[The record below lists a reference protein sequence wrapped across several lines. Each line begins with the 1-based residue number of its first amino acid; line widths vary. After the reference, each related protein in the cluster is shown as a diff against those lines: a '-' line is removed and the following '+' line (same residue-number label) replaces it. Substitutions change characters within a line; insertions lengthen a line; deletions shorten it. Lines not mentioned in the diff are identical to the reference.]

1 MELLLHARLRKP
13 DGMSNQEFFG
23 AWKQESAAVLAGV
36 KAGVIKSV
44 WKVPGRYEVIAIVEV
59 ESVEQI
65 DPVTHSLPLFKLGL
79 DYLCDFQW
87 TMLGSYEA
95 WAGRLDELAAG

>member
-1 MELLLHARLRKP
+1 
-13 DGMSNQEFFG
+13 MSV
-23 AWKQESAAVLAGV
+23 A
-36 KAGVIKSV
+36 
-44 WKVPGRYEVIAIVEV
+44 
-59 ESVEQI
+59 QI

-95 WAGRLDELAAG
+95 WAERLDGLAAG